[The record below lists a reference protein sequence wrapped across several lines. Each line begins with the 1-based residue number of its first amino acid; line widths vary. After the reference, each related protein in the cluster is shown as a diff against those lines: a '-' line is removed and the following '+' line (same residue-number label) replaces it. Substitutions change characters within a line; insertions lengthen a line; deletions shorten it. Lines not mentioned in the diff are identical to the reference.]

1 MVFILV
7 TSRVPLQNAEGV
19 GQAFLAKKIPEV
31 ADFVKRVNIW
41 VVSDYETKMY
51 ALYEAPNEKL
61 YDAIISISTRYAGYR
76 TIEGFKFKVEPLITV
91 QDALPMIGLG
101 KK

>member
-1 MVFILV
+1 MGFIMV
-7 TSRVPLQNAEGV
+7 TSRVPLHNAEGV
-19 GQAFLAKKIPEV
+19 GQAFLAKKVPEV
-31 ADFVKRVNIW
+31 ADYIKRLYIW

-51 ALYEAPNEKL
+51 AVYEFPNEKMV
-61 YDAIISISTRYAGYR
+61 DAMISISTRYAGYR
-76 TIEGFKFKVEPLITV
+76 TVEGFKFKIEPLIEV